1 MSQTLVGDWLFAN
14 DADRNP
20 VVSDLIGNE
29 HLPRCLMASPRM
41 AGTNEGLL
49 LENPWH

>member
-1 MSQTLVGDWLFAN
+1 MSQILVGDWLFAN

-29 HLPRCLMASPRM
+29 QCCSVRIKP
-41 AGTNEGLL
+41 
-49 LENPWH
+49 